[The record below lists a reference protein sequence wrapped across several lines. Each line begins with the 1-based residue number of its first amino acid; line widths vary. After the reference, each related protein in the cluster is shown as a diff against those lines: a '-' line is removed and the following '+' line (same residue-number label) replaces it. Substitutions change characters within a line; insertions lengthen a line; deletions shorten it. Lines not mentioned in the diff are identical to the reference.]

1 MEKLL
6 ISGCLL
12 GQKCK
17 YDGGNNYIN
26 KVNELKKKYILVSI
40 CPESD
45 GGLSTPREPSE
56 IRNGRVYSKSGL
68 DVTTNFQN
76 GALKA
81 LAKAKSEGITKALLK
96 EGSPSCGKSL
106 IYDGTFTGNKIIGM
120 GITAQLLMASGIKIY
135 NENEIDKLLK

>member
-12 GQKCK
+12 GQNCK
-17 YDGGNNYIN
+17 YDGGNNYIT

-106 IYDGTFTGNKIIGM
+106 IYDGTFTGNKIIGS

-135 NENEIDKLLK
+135 NENEIDKLL